1 MMTPGSERF
10 RESEMS
16 KNVDVVL
23 KVHQDMYNFVAQ
35 HHGYA
40 MHPRGLLKR

>member
-1 MMTPGSERF
+1 MMNPDSERF

-23 KVHQDMYNFVAQ
+23 KVHQDMYNLLL
-35 HHGYA
+35 A
-40 MHPRGLLKR
+40 MLCTPAVC